1 MASLPPRP
9 LCRYDA
15 ACCYKAM
22 KGIGTNETV
31 LVETLTHRT
40 NEEMAAINAAY
51 LQVRRRAAP
60 PARACRA
67 AGGLPGCAW
76 TVCCSRHTL

>member
-1 MASLPPRP
+1 
-9 LCRYDA
+9 
-15 ACCYKAM
+15 M

-60 PARACRA
+60 PARACST
-67 AGGLPGCAW
+67 AGGLPGCA
-76 TVCCSRHTL
+76 